1 MITANFKEKE
11 ILSKSLS
18 RAIKI
23 FTNAPIIKNKI
34 SKFYNI
40 EEKKII
46 IINHRPSM
54 AVEKFIQPNKE
65 VLKKIK
71 SDYSLPNNYIFYP
84 SMYLPHKNHKTIVDV
99 LANLKTNYKKTYQVV
114 FCGNDIGYLENI
126 IKYSKKKDV
135 YEQIKFLNFVEDSV
149 LPYLYYESN
158 LVLMTHISGPTMI
171 PPWEAFKMHKPVIF
185 PEIEGIQ
192 EVLGDAVIYANP
204 LNVDVI
210 SKNLIKI
217 YEDKNLR
224 DTLIEKG
231 YQKV

>member
-1 MITANFKEKE
+1 
-11 ILSKSLS
+11 
-18 RAIKI
+18 
-23 FTNAPIIKNKI
+23 
-34 SKFYNI
+34 
-40 EEKKII
+40 
-46 IINHRPSM
+46 M

-185 PEIEGIQ
+185 P
-192 EVLGDAVIYANP
+192 
-204 LNVDVI
+204 
-210 SKNLIKI
+210 
-217 YEDKNLR
+217 
-224 DTLIEKG
+224 
-231 YQKV
+231 